1 MEESPTRSSL
11 PATRAAIGATAA
23 ALYLS
28 EGLPFGIV
36 TELMPLYMR
45 VHGVGL
51 AAIGSL
57 STVGLAWT
65 LKVLWS
71 PLIDS
76 FGTYRRWIAGAVAA
90 MLAILVAFA
99 AMPERI
105 GSAFWILITIF
116 TLASATQDIAIDAFT
131 IRLTPK
137 DMLGPIN
144 SIRVMAYRGALI
156 IGGGGMAALAGR
168 AGWNTAFGAGAA
180 VFGLILFLTLWLPD
194 DRGERTVKQNL
205 LRDLLHWIQ
214 RPRAGVLL
222 AIVFLYRLGE
232 LAIVTMIKPFWA
244 DRGYSLAEIG
254 TVTTVIGVIVSVAG
268 ALVGGLIVAR
278 IGLWRALL
286 WLGLAQT
293 MSNLGYAVVSTFD
306 LGRSGIYA
314 AAVLE
319 NFGFGLGT
327 AAFLSFLMS
336 ICDRE
341 RAATEYAMLTATFGL
356 TRALIGPVSGWI
368 AQNLG
373 YSTFFWS
380 TVFFGVPA
388 LLLLPL
394 VKNEASIF
402 QRE

>member
-1 MEESPTRSSL
+1 V
-11 PATRAAIGATAA
+11 AA
-23 ALYLS
+23 ALYIS

-45 VHGVGL
+45 VHGVAL
-51 AAIGSL
+51 TAIGSL

-76 FGTYRRWIAGAVAA
+76 FGTYRRWIAAAVAS
-90 MLAILVAFA
+90 MLAILIAFA
-99 AMPERI
+99 VMPESI
-105 GSAFWILITIF
+105 GGAFWVLITIF
-116 TLASATQDIAIDAFT
+116 TIASATQDIAIDAFT
-131 IRLTPK
+131 IRITPK
-137 DMLGPIN
+137 EMLGPIN

-168 AGWNTAFGAGAA
+168 LGWHAAFGAGAA
-180 VFGLILFLTLWLPD
+180 VFAAILLMTLWLPD
-194 DRGERTVKQNL
+194 DRGERAVKQNL
-205 LRDLLHWIQ
+205 LQDLAHWIR

-254 TVTTVIGVIVSVAG
+254 TVTTVIGVIISVLG
-268 ALVGGLIVAR
+268 ALAGGIVVAK

-286 WLGLAQT
+286 WLGIAQT
-293 MSNLGYAVVSTFD
+293 MSNLGYAIASTFD
-306 LGRSGIYA
+306 LGRTGMYA

-327 AAFLSFLMS
+327 AAFLSFLMA

-341 RAATEYAMLTATFGL
+341 RAATEYAMLTAAFGL

-373 YSTFFWS
+373 YATFFWS
-380 TVFFGVPA
+380 TVFFGIPS

-394 VKNEASIF
+394 VKQQLKNETSVF
-402 QRE
+402 QRD